1 MTLELHVCCLV
12 NLLFCQRLAQN
23 GTVRLWD
30 ELFGRGVAFAA
41 NIEVTPKMDPQNV
54 DLKQTINLPKT
65 DFSMKA
71 NLPTAEPKM
80 VERWEKENLYGAIRA
95 SRAGQPTYIL
105 HDGPPYANG
114 PIHLGTAFN
123 KILKDFIVKSKTMAG
138 FDSPYVP
145 GWDCHGLPI
154 EIKVDSDLGGKKAH
168 MSVVQIRQACRK
180 YAEKYIDLQRKGFK
194 RLGVLG
200 QWGDPYLTMSAEYE
214 SVIAGA
220 FVEFLDRGYVYKG
233 LKPVHWCIKD
243 RTALAE
249 AEVEYA
255 DHTSPSIWVRFALLS
270 DPAKLDGSLAGRRVY
285 GLIWTTTPWT
295 MPANMAIA
303 YNPKYTY
310 AAVDVAGDLYI
321 VAADLVKVTAEKV
334 GWTDYKVAA
343 TFPGTALERLVFHHP
358 FLARESLGILADHV
372 TLEQGT
378 GAVHTAPGHGQEDYV
393 SGRQY
398 GLEVYCP
405 VDAAG
410 RFFHANGAAGTLP
423 EVLIGKTVWEA
434 NPIVIELLKE
444 AGALVGMEK
453 VAHSYPHCWRC
464 HNPVIFRATEQ
475 WFIGMDLK
483 NFRQDALRAIS
494 QVKWK
499 PTWGE
504 ERISNMVATR
514 PDWCISR
521 QRVWGVPITVFYC
534 EACREPIT
542 DRKLLDPIVEL
553 FKRHTADVWY
563 ERSAAELL
571 PAGMKCPK
579 CGGGDF
585 AKETDILDVWFDSG
599 SSHLA
604 VLNDR
609 FGLSW
614 PSDMY
619 MEGGDQYRGWFHSSL
634 LIGTGIK
641 GSSPYRACALNG
653 WVLDGEGKAMHKS
666 LGNAIEPETV
676 IKNSGAEILRLWSAS
691 VDFSE
696 DVRFSE
702 TIQTRLTDAY
712 RKLRNTFRYMLGNL
726 SDFDAQTDTVP
737 AAELTELDH
746 WILFRADDLVQRC
759 RGWYDSFE
767 FHKVYHTVYAFATV
781 DLSAIYF
788 DVLKDRLYTT
798 ATKSKARRSA
808 QTALDRLLDALVRLL
823 APIMSFTAEEVWGH
837 MKREGSVHVAHF
849 PDAGELVRGLDEA
862 AKKRVANWDR
872 LMEVRGDVLK
882 SLDTAR
888 NEKLIGAP
896 LEARVRLSANGDL
909 YPLLEQYAGELPAL
923 FIVSQV
929 ALNRTDAAGLQV
941 GVERAEGAKCE
952 RCWKYTTDVGSSEK
966 YPTIC
971 GACADAVDETL
982 NG

>member
-1 MTLELHVCCLV
+1 
-12 NLLFCQRLAQN
+12 
-23 GTVRLWD
+23 
-30 ELFGRGVAFAA
+30 
-41 NIEVTPKMDPQNV
+41 MDPQNV

-95 SRAGQPTYIL
+95 SRAGRPTYIL

-200 QWGDPYLTMSAEYE
+200 QWSDPYLTMSAEYE

-270 DPAKLDGSLAGRRVY
+270 DPAKLDASLAGRRVY

-310 AAVDVAGDLYI
+310 AAVDVAGDVYI

-343 TFPGTALERLVFHHP
+343 TFHGSALERLVFHHP
-358 FLARESLGILADHV
+358 FLERESLGILADHV

-410 RFFHANGAAGTLP
+410 RFFHAKGAAGTLP

-444 AGALVGMEK
+444 ARALVGMEK

-494 QVKWK
+494 EVKWK

-553 FKRHTADVWY
+553 FKQHTADVWY

-579 CGGGDF
+579 CGGADF
-585 AKETDILDVWFDSG
+585 SKETDILDVWFDSG

-726 SDFDAQTDTVP
+726 SDFDAANDTVP

-759 RGWYDSFE
+759 RGWYESFE

-781 DLSAIYF
+781 DLSSIYF

-849 PDAGELVRGLDEA
+849 PDAGELVRGIDEA
-862 AKKRVANWDR
+862 ARKRVANWDR

-909 YPLLEQYAGELPAL
+909 YPLLEQYAAELPAL

-929 ALNRTDAAGLQV
+929 ALNQTDAAGLQV
-941 GVERAEGAKCE
+941 GVERAEGIKCE

-971 GACADAVDETL
+971 GPCADAVDETL